1 MDARSRSDAVTL
13 KDIERAQG
21 AIEGLITRT
30 PTLRVARIDEACQG
44 PIALKAETLQA
55 SGSFKLRGASAKL
68 RSSAAACEHGVVAG
82 TAGNHGQ
89 AVALAA
95 RRQGVSCDLFVP
107 EDAPVSKTA
116 PAARLGASLHPC
128 EGSVDDC
135 IEEARRFAEQEGVE
149 LIHPFDD
156 PEVIAGQGTVGLE
169 LLEDTENLRKVIVPL
184 GGGGLASGVAIA
196 VKTGRPEVEVVGV
209 QIEACA
215 PYPESLAAGKPVACQ
230 ATQTVADGI
239 AVKRPGTVT
248 LPLISAWVD
257 RVAVVGEDEVGDA
270 MALLLAEG
278 KLVVEGAGAVGVA
291 ALLGGHEPPAADGTT
306 AVVLSG
312 GNIDEEL
319 LIAVARRSET
329 QHGRGVILF
338 TTISDRPG
346 SLARLLEW
354 IAGSGANVVD
364 VRHIREGVPLGI
376 AETGVEL
383 ILETRGAEHAEA
395 IVARLTEHGYH
406 VHEVIHPE
414 EEG

>member
-1 MDARSRSDAVTL
+1 MEARSRSDAVTL
-13 KDIERAQG
+13 ADVEGARA
-21 AIEGLITRT
+21 AIDGLVTRT

-44 PIALKAETLQA
+44 PVALKAESLQA

-68 RSSAAACEHGVVAG
+68 RSSAAACERGVVAG

-107 EDAPVSKTA
+107 ADAPVSKTA
-116 PAARLGASLHPC
+116 PAARLGASLHVC
-128 EGSVDDC
+128 EGTVDDAV
-135 IEEARRFAEQEGVE
+135 EKAREFAEQNGVE

-169 LLEDTENLRKVIVPL
+169 LLEDCADLSKVIVPL

-196 VKTGRPEVEVVGV
+196 VKTGHPEVEVVGV
-209 QIEACA
+209 QVEACA
-215 PYPESLAAGKPVACQ
+215 SYPQSLAAGEPVPCEAG
-230 ATQTVADGI
+230 QTVADGI
-239 AVKRPGTVT
+239 AVKRPGKVT
-248 LPLISAWVD
+248 LPLVRNWVD
-257 RVAVVGEDEVGDA
+257 RVVVVSEDEVGDA
-270 MALLLAEG
+270 MGLLLADG

-291 ALLGGHEPPAADGTT
+291 ALLGGHERPAGDGTT
-306 AVVLSG
+306 AIVLSG

-329 QHGRGVILF
+329 QHGRGVVLF

-346 SLARLLEW
+346 SLARLLERV
-354 IAGSGANVVD
+354 AGAGANVVD
-364 VRHIREGVPLGI
+364 VRHIREGVQLGM

-383 ILETRGAEHAEA
+383 ILETRGEEHAEA
-395 IVARLTEHGYH
+395 IAASLAEYGYR
-406 VHEVIHPE
+406 VQEVIHPE

>member
-13 KDIERAQG
+13 KDVERAQG

-44 PIALKAETLQA
+44 PIALKAESLQA

-68 RSSAAACEHGVVAG
+68 RSSAAACERGVVAG

-107 EDAPVSKTA
+107 VDAPVSKTA
-116 PAARLGASLHPC
+116 PAVRLGASLHPC

-135 IEEARRFAEQEGVE
+135 IEAARRFAEQEGVE

-248 LPLISAWVD
+248 LPLIGAWVD

-291 ALLGGHEPPAADGTT
+291 ALLGSHEPPAADGTT

-364 VRHIREGVPLGI
+364 VRHIREGVPLGM

-395 IVARLTEHGYH
+395 IVASLTEHGYH

-414 EEG
+414 GEG